1 MIVSV
6 NGNERRIDMPL
17 DYVNNLID
25 QVPEKLGFDV
35 YFEPTKVRDKKY
47 VINGDTGEYIG
58 VVGDTFNCASHKDF
72 FHGVQDTMTETLSS
86 WELQDAKVTWKR
98 ARQDAWALMD
108 IQLPNTIAKITTD
121 RHETVV
127 SQRII
132 ALHGIDGSC
141 SNQVFFGAIDFFC
154 TNGMIRGEHD
164 KVRRKNTSNFTMDR
178 FISDLR
184 NSRQDFYR
192 QTEQLQRWAET
203 SLMTVDVRAFL
214 EKLMKSDRAAEK
226 MFTLY
231 NQEVGVRGRNKFALY
246 SAFTNYATYADERN
260 GFSMRNT
267 GHDTEAVT
275 MFNRENKVAQW
286 VDSSLF
292 QNLVAA

>member
-1 MIVSV
+1 
-6 NGNERRIDMPL
+6 MPL
-17 DYVNNLID
+17 DLVSNIIDEVPSNL
-25 QVPEKLGFDV
+25 QFDV
-35 YFEPTKVRDKKY
+35 HFEPTRVRDKKY

-58 VVGDTFNCASHKDF
+58 VVGDSFNCASHKDF
-72 FHGVQDTMTETLSS
+72 FRGVQDTMTETLSS
-86 WELQDAKVTWKR
+86 DELSGAKVSWKR

-108 IQLPNTIAKITTD
+108 IQLPNTIAKIATD
-121 RHETVV
+121 KHETTV

-184 NSRQDFYR
+184 NSRQDFYK

-203 SLMTVDVRAFL
+203 SLATVDVRAFL
-214 EKLMKSDRAAEK
+214 EKLLKSDRTADK

-231 NQEVGVRGRNKFALY
+231 NQEVSVRGRNMFALY

-260 GFSMRNT
+260 GFAMRNT
-267 GHDTEAVT
+267 GNDTEAVT

-286 VDSSLF
+286 VGSNMF
-292 QNLVAA
+292 QQLAA

>member
-1 MIVSV
+1 
-6 NGNERRIDMPL
+6 MPL
-17 DYVNNLID
+17 DLVSNIIDEVPSNL
-25 QVPEKLGFDV
+25 QFDV
-35 YFEPTKVRDKKY
+35 HFEPTRVRDKKY

-58 VVGDTFNCASHKDF
+58 VVGDSFNCASHKDF

-86 WELQDAKVTWKR
+86 DELSDAKVSWKR

-108 IQLPNTIAKITTD
+108 IQLPNTIAKIATD
-121 RHETVV
+121 RHETTV

-184 NSRQDFYR
+184 NSRQDFYK

-203 SLMTVDVRAFL
+203 SLATVDVRAFL
-214 EKLMKSDRAAEK
+214 EKLLKSDRTADK

-231 NQEVGVRGRNKFALY
+231 NQEVGIRGRNMFALY

-260 GFSMRNT
+260 GFAMRNT
-267 GHDTEAVT
+267 GNDTEAVT

-286 VDSSLF
+286 VGSNMF
-292 QNLVAA
+292 QQLAA